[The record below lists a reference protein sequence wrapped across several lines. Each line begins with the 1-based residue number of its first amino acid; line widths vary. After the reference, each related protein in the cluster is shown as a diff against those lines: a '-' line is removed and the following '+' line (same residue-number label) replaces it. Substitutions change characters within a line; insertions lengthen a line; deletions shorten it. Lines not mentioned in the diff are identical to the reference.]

1 MYRSQVPRHY
11 YDKRSLQLLRARP
24 PQNAC
29 DWLVETKSNIGVGV
43 QRDATDACIDGRAFE
58 G

>member
-1 MYRSQVPRHY
+1 MTREVCS
-11 YDKRSLQLLRARP
+11 LLRARP
-24 PQNAC
+24 PQSAC
-29 DWLVETKSNIGVGV
+29 DWLVETKSNIGVGA